1 MEKFERTSDGWQE
14 MRPVGQAQE
23 DELNDLRARH
33 AVDVAAESP
42 ILADAVLKSL
52 AGPMNWHQ
60 WQLASD
66 RLESPDG
73 FRVLGGGVLIQN
85 RHTGR
90 FCLANG
96 ATLRSCPQRW
106 AWNRY
111 LVYVDMLDWKQL
123 TAHPRGKGP
132 RLAGGDQQ
140 Q

>member
-1 MEKFERTSDGWQE
+1 MERWQVE
-14 MRPVGQAQE
+14 LLAEGQAQE
-23 DELNDLRARH
+23 DELRSLRTQR
-33 AVDVAAESP
+33 AAEKAKESP
-42 ILADAVLKSL
+42 PLAEDVLKAL
-52 AGPMNWHQ
+52 AGPLDWRQ

-73 FRVLGGGVLIQN
+73 HRVIGGGVLIQN

-111 LVYVDMLDWKQL
+111 LAYIDMLDWDQMM
-123 TAHPRGKGP
+123 AHPRGQGP
-132 RLAGGDQQ
+132 RLAGGDQL
-140 Q
+140 